1 MKTLK
6 RSTIIFLFACG
17 FAAHL
22 SLPAQA
28 TFPDMEI
35 GHWGKMDTNIPSM
48 AKGLTDDRTDPQY
61 IKVHELVRKKEYD
74 KALAILEEKAKNKSE
89 RDTALILKAIILNE
103 QGKYLQALSVMRL
116 GEMIQKLH
124 PAIQFGLCQ
133 IYRNL
138 GQADLARRSCKIT
151 TQQHFRNPLTHYELA
166 QTLMALGEMKEAGNE
181 LAQAAELDPK
191 NSLYHYQ
198 RGLIFSYFNDSG
210 QAEKAFQKAL
220 SVNPN
225 DLNSAYQLAY
235 IYAVAG
241 KLKKAKKQ
249 VAPILAAK
257 GEHPKTQSARVL
269 LKYID
274 ENAVDKLPAK
284 IDPPAYH
291 LSRSQSFYKSGK
303 YGLALLEVQAAARL
317 KPDDL
322 KTQEI
327 LVGLSSILLRLP
339 LAEKSVNHLIELA
352 KEQPLLQAR
361 GYQKLGDIKVMQGK
375 LAAARKN
382 YEKALSLGDPKNL
395 AKTALEE
402 IPEQPTDSPSPLN
415 SREIFIDPVEGLNR
429 QGEIFSHYGMYKSA
443 LGIYSL
449 ILKMQP
455 TYLLAKLNAGAAY
468 FKIGQYNRAIA
479 LLEKVLVTHPN
490 HKNIGTHRLLL
501 ARAYAKKGD
510 FTSALNNLDKLI
522 ELNPNYKKIIQ
533 SEPEFEKLKN
543 FERYKNLIQ

>member
-6 RSTIIFLFACG
+6 RSIIIFFFACSFVAG
-17 FAAHL
+17 PD
-22 SLPAQA
+22 SPAQA

-48 AKGLTDDRTDPQY
+48 AKGLTNDRDDPQY
-61 IKVHELVRKKEYD
+61 IKVHELVRDKKYD
-74 KALAILEEKAKNKSE
+74 EALAILEEKAKNKSE

-116 GEMIQKLH
+116 GEVIQKLH

-133 IYRNL
+133 IHRNL
-138 GQADLARRSCKIT
+138 GQADMARRSCRIT
-151 TQQHFRNPLTHYELA
+151 TQQHFRNPLTHYEFA
-166 QTLMALGEMKEAGNE
+166 QTLMALGEMKEASDE
-181 LAQAAELDPK
+181 LALAAQFDPK
-191 NSLYHYQ
+191 NPRYHYQ
-198 RGLIFSYFNDSG
+198 RGLIFSYFNDTD
-210 QAEKAFQKAL
+210 QAKRAFQKAL
-220 SVNPN
+220 SADPN
-225 DLNSAYQLAY
+225 HLDSVYQLAY
-235 IYAVAG
+235 IYAVTG
-241 KLKKAKKQ
+241 KPEKAKKQ
-249 VAPILAAK
+249 IAVILAAK
-257 GEHPKTQSARVL
+257 DEHPKTQSAKVL
-269 LKYID
+269 LNYIN
-274 ENAVDKLPAK
+274 ENATAKLPAK

-303 YGLALLEVQAAARL
+303 YGLALLEVQTAARL

-327 LVGLSSILLRLP
+327 LVGLSSILLRLV
-339 LAEKSVNHLIELA
+339 LAEEAVNHLIELA
-352 KEQPLLQAR
+352 KGQSVLQAR

-395 AKTALEE
+395 AKIAIEE
-402 IPEQPTDSPSPLN
+402 IPEQSADSAAPIKPQELY
-415 SREIFIDPVEGLNR
+415 IDPVEGLNR

-449 ILKMQP
+449 ILKMKP
-455 TYLLAKLNAGAAY
+455 THVLAKLNAGAAY

-490 HKNIGTHRLLL
+490 HENISTHRLLL
-501 ARAYAKKGD
+501 AQAYAKKGD
-510 FTSALNNLDKLI
+510 LTSALNNLEKLV
-522 ELNPNYKKIIQ
+522 ELNPRYKKLIQ
-533 SEPEFEKLKN
+533 SKSEFEKLKN
-543 FERYKNLIQ
+543 FERYKKLMQ